1 MLKLNKLTDYAMV
14 ILSYMA
20 TDQTKL
26 QAAQAI
32 SEVTGISQPTVGKI
46 LKQLV
51 KVKILTSARG
61 VKGGYLLARSARQ
74 ISLATVINALEGPIA
89 LTECSASHENC
100 DQVVACKI
108 KGHWD
113 LINHKIFNTLE
124 SVSIADITLPAKQ
137 PEEIMIP
144 VNSLYSYDSS
154 YFKTN

>member
-1 MLKLNKLTDYAMV
+1 MLKLSKLTDYAMV

-20 TDQTKL
+20 EDQTKL

-32 SEVTGISQPTVGKI
+32 SEVTGISPPTVSKI
-46 LKQLV
+46 LKQLLR
-51 KVKILTSARG
+51 VKILTSVRG
-61 VKGGYLLARSARQ
+61 VKGGYLLARSARK

-100 DQVVACKI
+100 DQVIACKI

-113 LINHKIFNTLE
+113 LINHKIFNALE
-124 SVSIADITLPAKQ
+124 AVSIADITLPAKQ

-144 VNSLYSYDSS
+144 VNSLYSDGFSHL
-154 YFKTN
+154 KIN